1 MPVTTERGRRI
12 LVPAD
17 LDEGALDGFFAELDI
32 TLEESPWEISLDCSL
47 LDHAT
52 SGHINILW
60 DAQTRCEHAG
70 IPMRLLSV
78 RYGLE
83 RVLKILDLF
92 DLFTVEQVT
101 AAPGDDARDGNTGVF
116 TPPAL
121 ELEIRPR
128 MEEVSE
134 AVVKIHD
141 YLVRLG
147 LPGSYAFDMETVFYE
162 VATNI
167 RRHGGL
173 GENELVS
180 IRAIPGEERVTM
192 RFADPGQPFD
202 PTGRKTMFDPRQAI
216 RLKQTNGIGLTMIKR
231 LVDTISYERVGNR
244 LNVLTLEKKLSPGWR
259 WRDDNSE

>member
-1 MPVTTERGRRI
+1 MSVTTEKGRRI

-32 TLEESPWEISLDCSL
+32 TLEESPREISLDCSL

-52 SGHINILW
+52 SGHINMLW
-60 DAQTRCEHAG
+60 DAQTRCERAG
-70 IPMRLLSV
+70 IPMQLLSV
-78 RYGLE
+78 RFGLE
-83 RVLKILDLF
+83 RVLKVLDLF

-101 AAPGDDARDGNTGVF
+101 TAPGDDSPGGGKGVF
-116 TPPAL
+116 IPPAF
-121 ELEIRPR
+121 ELEIRSD
-128 MEEVSE
+128 MDDVSE
-134 AVVKIHD
+134 SVVKLHD

-147 LPGSYAFDMETVFYE
+147 LPGSVAFDLETVFYE

-167 RRHGGL
+167 RRHAGL
-173 GENELVS
+173 GEGEQMS
-180 IRAIPGEERVTM
+180 IRAIPGDERITL

>member
-1 MPVTTERGRRI
+1 MSVTTEKGRTI

-17 LDEGALDGFFAELDI
+17 LDEGALEGFFAELEV
-32 TLEESPWEISLDCSL
+32 TLEESPGEITLDCSL

-60 DAQTRCEHAG
+60 DAQTRCEQAS

-83 RVLKILDLF
+83 RVLRILDLF
-92 DLFTVEQVT
+92 DLFSVDQVT
-101 AAPGDDARDGNTGVF
+101 ARLDGDAPGDSPAKA

-121 ELEIRPR
+121 EIEISSK
-128 MEEVSE
+128 MEEISE
-134 AVVKIHD
+134 AVVRLHD
-141 YLVRLG
+141 FLVRLG
-147 LPGSYAFDMETVFYE
+147 LPGSFAFDLETVFYE

-173 GENELVS
+173 GKSDVMSLRV
-180 IRAIPGEERVTM
+180 IPGDGCVTM
-192 RFADPGQPFD
+192 RFADPGLPFD
-202 PTGRKTMFDPRQAI
+202 PTGRKSVFDPRQAI
-216 RLKQTNGIGLTMIKR
+216 RLRQTNGIGLTMIKR
-231 LVDTISYERVGNR
+231 LVDSISYERVGNR

-259 WRDDNSE
+259 W

>member
-1 MPVTTERGRRI
+1 MSVTTEKSRRI

-32 TLEESPWEISLDCSL
+32 TLEESPKEISLDCSL

-52 SGHINILW
+52 SGHINTLW

-92 DLFTVEQVT
+92 DLFTVEQIAVVPEDDT
-101 AAPGDDARDGNTGVF
+101 AGDGSGAFR
-116 TPPAL
+116 PPAF
-121 ELEIRPR
+121 ELEIRPT

-134 AVVKIHD
+134 AVVKLHD

-173 GENELVS
+173 GENDLVS
-180 IRAIPGEERVTM
+180 VRAIPGEEHVTL

-202 PTGRKTMFDPRQAI
+202 PTGRKTMFDPRRAI
-216 RLKQTNGIGLTMIKR
+216 RLKQTNGIGLAMIKR

-244 LNVLTLEKKLSPGWR
+244 LNVLTLEKKTSPGWR
-259 WRDDNSE
+259 WRDDYSK